1 MLENTSMDSNV
12 KLEMKLPKVPNIELV
27 AVEGLEKMGGYFGI
41 TDEKIGEARI
51 IVTEAII
58 NGLEHTGNDN
68 PYVNVEFTMTK
79 EKLTILV
86 TDYGKGFDPDGIE
99 EPEIKSKIGSANKR
113 GWGLK
118 LMKSMSD
125 DLIIESQPTGT
136 KISIIKN
143 LI

>member
-1 MLENTSMDSNV
+1 MDSNV
-12 KLEMKLPKVPNIELV
+12 NLEIKLPKVPNIEMV
-27 AVEGLEKMGGYFGI
+27 AIEGLERMGGYLGI
-41 TDEKIGEARI
+41 SDEKIGEARI

-58 NGLEHTGNDN
+58 NGLEHAGNDN
-68 PYVNVEFTMTK
+68 PCVIVEFVMRK

-86 TDYGKGFDPDGIE
+86 TDYGKGFDPEAVE
-99 EPEIKSKIGSANKR
+99 EPEINNKIGSTNKR

-136 KISIIKN
+136 KISIIKD
-143 LI
+143 LT

>member
-1 MLENTSMDSNV
+1 MTSDINLEI
-12 KLEMKLPKVPNIELV
+12 KLPRVPDIELV
-27 AVEGLEKMGGYFGI
+27 AIEGLEKLGVHLGI
-41 TDEKIGEARI
+41 PEEKISEAKI

-58 NGLEHTGNDN
+58 NALEHAGGLN
-68 PYVNVEFTMTK
+68 PYVKVEFLMTK

-86 TDYGKGFDPDGIE
+86 TDYGKGFRPEEIDEPDINE
-99 EPEIKSKIGSANKR
+99 KLGSSNKR

-125 DLIIESQPTGT
+125 DLVIESGT
-136 KISIIKN
+136 SGTRISIIKN

>member
-1 MLENTSMDSNV
+1 MDSNV
-12 KLEMKLPKVPNIELV
+12 NLEIKLPKIPNIEMV
-27 AVEGLEKMGGYFGI
+27 AIEGLERMGGYLGI
-41 TDEKIGEARI
+41 SDEKIGEARI

-58 NGLEHTGNDN
+58 NGLEHAGNDN
-68 PYVNVEFTMTK
+68 PCVKVEFVMKK

-86 TDYGKGFDPDGIE
+86 TDYGKGFDPSTVED
-99 EPEIKSKIGSANKR
+99 PDIKNKIGGSNKR

-136 KISIIKN
+136 KISIIKD
-143 LI
+143 LT